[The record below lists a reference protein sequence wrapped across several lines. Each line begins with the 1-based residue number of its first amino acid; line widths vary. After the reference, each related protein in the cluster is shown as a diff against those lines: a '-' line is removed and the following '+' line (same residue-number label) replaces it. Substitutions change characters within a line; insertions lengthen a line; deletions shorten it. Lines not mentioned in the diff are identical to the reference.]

1 MRTRQRR
8 RRGRRLRRR
17 VYEVVAETYTNDEG
31 WTDGAGRGTTE
42 GDEHY
47 DRERGVGGTRGAGR
61 RGGRTSSDEE
71 EEDAGGRERMIRKG
85 TTTRERVSMIR
96 VWKETEQM
104 VRRGWRRTT
113 RESGPMREMSKCP

>member
-8 RRGRRLRRR
+8 RRGRLLRMR
-17 VYEVVAETYTNDEG
+17 VYEAVAETDTNDEG

-96 VWKETEQM
+96 VWKEQEQM
-104 VRRGWRRTT
+104 VRRG
-113 RESGPMREMSKCP
+113 